1 MARRIITF
9 LFCLLLAAPAT
20 AAELSGTLEKVAE
33 SGRLAIGHR
42 EASYPFSY
50 LSQQGQPTGYS
61 IDLCLRVAAA
71 VQSELGLS
79 EMAIDY
85 VPVTPDDRMARLLD
99 GTIDIECGSTTN
111 TLTRQEQVDFSH
123 IICVTGAK
131 LLVKANRGIHDFGDL
146 EGKRLALASDTT
158 TEAGVKSVIER
169 LGLEVVVVAVQ
180 DHDEGFEALEADEVD
195 CYISDH
201 ILLHG
206 LRQRAEKPD
215 DYLVVGE
222 FLSYEPYALMLR
234 RDDADFRLLVNRT
247 LSELFR
253 TDEIELIYRDWF
265 EPMGARPGHL
275 LRAAVRLQALPK

>member
-1 MARRIITF
+1 MARRWIAW
-9 LFCLLLAAPAT
+9 LLCLLPALPA
-20 AAELSGTLEKVAE
+20 AAEELTGTLEKVAE
-33 SGRLAIGHR
+33 TGRLAIGHR
-42 EASYPFSY
+42 DASYPFSY
-50 LSQQGQPTGYS
+50 LDQQGRATGYS
-61 IDLCLRVAAA
+61 VALCLRVAEQ
-71 VQSELGLS
+71 VQASLGLD
-79 EMAIDY
+79 ALALDF
-85 VPVTPDDRMARLLD
+85 VPVTPENRMGRLLD

-123 IICVTGAK
+123 IIFVTGAK

-146 EGKRLALASDTT
+146 DGKRLALASGTT
-158 TEAGVKSVIER
+158 TEVGVKSVIER
-169 LGLEVVVVAVQ
+169 LGMEVVVVPVQ
-180 DHDEGFEALEADEVD
+180 DHDEGFAALESDAVD

-206 LRQRAEKPD
+206 LRQQAETPD
-215 DYLVVGE
+215 DYIVVGE

-234 RDDADFRLLVNRT
+234 RDDAAFRLVVNRT

-265 EPMGARPGHL
+265 EPLGARPGDL

>member
-1 MARRIITF
+1 MLRSLTALSI
-9 LFCLLLAAPAT
+9 CLLLAAPA
-20 AAELSGTLEKVAE
+20 AAEELSGTLKKVAE
-33 SGRLAIGHR
+33 SGQLVIGHR

-50 LSQQGQPTGYS
+50 VNQQGQATGYS
-61 IDLCLRVAAA
+61 VDLCMRIAEA
-71 VQSELGLS
+71 VQSELGLA

-85 VPVTPDDRMARLLD
+85 RPVTPDTRMDMLID
-99 GTIDIECGSTTN
+99 GGIDIECGSTTH
-111 TLTRQEQVDFSH
+111 TLTRQERVDFSH
-123 IICVTGAK
+123 IIFVTGAK

-146 EGKRLALASDTT
+146 EGKRLALATGTT
-158 TEAGVKSVIER
+158 TEAGVKAVIER
-169 LGLEVVVVAVQ
+169 TGLEVVLVPVS
-180 DHDEGFEALEADEVD
+180 DHDEGFAALQADEVD

-206 LRQRAEKPD
+206 LRQQAEEPESF
-215 DYLVVGE
+215 LVVGE

-234 RDDADFRLLVNRT
+234 RDDSDFRLVVNRT

-265 EPMGARPGHL
+265 EPLGARPGDL